1 MSFEIDKIKFLVW
14 LILDNIHIDNSLDTF
29 QYVKRMFGF
38 RDNIL
43 NEKFVDIITSI
54 HYGHHQQSLDASRHQ

>member
-1 MSFEIDKIKFLVW
+1 MSFEIDKIKIKFLVW

-43 NEKFVDIITSI
+43 NEKFVDIITS
-54 HYGHHQQSLDASRHQ
+54 